1 MNNITRDK
9 TMNEQPLND
18 AIIDK
23 DSAIASRRK
32 FLKQMACGSLLAMS
46 GTEVATAA
54 VRHVIYPGRHGHAHK
69 HAQPIH
75 TSARHFHSRFFS
87 RQAHVPPE
95 HFHSPAYNI
104 HSPAYKMLSFEHTHT
119 GDKLKLTYF
128 ERGSYI
134 KDALQEINY
143 LLRDYHT
150 DDIHPIDPALLD
162 QLYDLKQTLGV
173 NKPFHIVSGY
183 RSPFTN
189 AQLRKNSHGVA
200 EHSFHM
206 QGRAIDIRLEGVEVK
221 SIKNAALTMARG
233 GVGYYPR
240 NNFVHLDTGGFRTW

>member
-1 MNNITRDK
+1 
-9 TMNEQPLND
+9 MNEHTIKNTT
-18 AIIDK
+18 IDE
-23 DSAIASRRK
+23 DSTIASRRK

-46 GTEVATAA
+46 GSEAATAA
-54 VRHVIYPGRHGHAHK
+54 VRHVIYPGRHGHTHV
-69 HAQPIH
+69 HAQRPIN
-75 TSARHFHSRFFS
+75 TLSEHFRSRFFS
-87 RQAHVPPE
+87 RNIPAPARPLYSPE
-95 HFHSPAYNI
+95 H
-104 HSPAYKMLSFEHTHT
+104 KMLSFEHAHT

-128 ERGSYI
+128 EQGSYI

-150 DDIHPIDPALLD
+150 DDIHPIDTALLD
-162 QLYDLKQTLGV
+162 QLFDLKQTLGV

-189 AQLRKNSHGVA
+189 AQLRKHSHGVA

-206 QGRAIDIRLEGVEVK
+206 QGRAIDIRLEGVPIK
-221 SIKNAALTMARG
+221 TIKNAALAMARG

-240 NNFVHLDTGGFRTW
+240 NNFVHLDTGNFRTW